1 MNAKTIIDAIK
12 EHYKFKS
19 DTELEQFLDLKSKS
33 LSNWKA
39 RDYINYKLVV
49 EKIPDI
55 NVKWL
60 YGLDENMFEIN
71 NISEPVLQN
80 SYTHT
85 DARFSENNT
94 ELDVTIIPAKAQLGL
109 QSNFYADEIMADLPK
124 TKILV
129 DKEYKGK
136 YYELECVGDSMYCSD
151 PTMAILD
158 GDKILCREV
167 PKIYWRDKLHINKWE
182 FVIFHNERG
191 FLVKKIKEHDIDK
204 GRLLLHSYNEN
215 KKLYPDFWINIKDCT
230 TICNVVE
237 IKRPKNR

>member
-71 NISEPVLQN
+71 NIPEPVLQN

-85 DARFSENNT
+85 DARFSEN
-94 ELDVTIIPAKAQLGL
+94 LLVLG
-109 QSNFYADEIMADLPK
+109 I
-124 TKILV
+124 
-129 DKEYKGK
+129 
-136 YYELECVGDSMYCSD
+136 
-151 PTMAILD
+151 
-158 GDKILCREV
+158 
-167 PKIYWRDKLHINKWE
+167 
-182 FVIFHNERG
+182 
-191 FLVKKIKEHDIDK
+191 
-204 GRLLLHSYNEN
+204 
-215 KKLYPDFWINIKDCT
+215 
-230 TICNVVE
+230 
-237 IKRPKNR
+237 